1 MLLCELYDNLL
12 YRYYIVENS
21 VPLTLNSRNYDLL
34 ISFPFSI
41 TLFSF
46 YLWLK
51 ILSIKSTLFHD
62 NILNDKLFIY
72 LHIYNIYLSFSYNL
86 YMNI

>member
-51 ILSIKSTLFHD
+51 ILSIKSTLFHN

-72 LHIYNIYLSFSYNL
+72 LYIQYIFIFFL
-86 YMNI
+86 

>member
-72 LHIYNIYLSFSYNL
+72 LYIQYIFIFFL
-86 YMNI
+86 

>member
-41 TLFSF
+41 TLFP
-46 YLWLK
+46 
-51 ILSIKSTLFHD
+51 
-62 NILNDKLFIY
+62 FI
-72 LHIYNIYLSFSYNL
+72 FG
-86 YMNI
+86 